1 MLFCFRYTGR
11 VKEVSDLIG
20 ILKIE
25 GIDMQAGLSING
37 RIATEYL
44 KMLNFFC
51 MDLEVKID
59 ALKYSIMKKDLN
71 LYIAIVHA
79 IRNTAMSIGAIGVAE
94 FAKQLEHAFENKAIH
109 FIIENNEKF
118 VSDLIILQECI
129 RPVLRGS
136 VPEAPAA
143 TEGDSDYLYAS
154 LIRTKKALRN
164 MAIGEAKRILTEL
177 KTMTWEREIRDAIV
191 RISRC
196 VLLFE
201 YDKAT
206 SIIEAICAK

>member
-1 MLFCFRYTGR
+1 MLFCYRYAGR
-11 VKEVSDLIG
+11 AKEVSDLIG

-25 GIDMQAGLSING
+25 GIDMQAGLSMNG

-79 IRNTAMSIGAIGVAE
+79 IKNSAMNVGATGVAE
-94 FAKQLEHAFENKAIH
+94 FAKQLEHACESKSIH
-109 FIIENNEKF
+109 FIMENNERF
-118 VSDLIILQECI
+118 ISDLIRLQENI
-129 RPVLRGS
+129 RPALSGGLSERPGVMES
-136 VPEAPAA
+136 DP
-143 TEGDSDYLYAS
+143 DYLYAS
-154 LIRTKKALRN
+154 LARVKKALRN

-177 KTMTWEREIRDAIV
+177 KTMTWEREIRDTIIE
-191 RISRC
+191 ISRC

-206 SIIEAICAK
+206 SIIDEIST

>member
-1 MLFCFRYTGR
+1 M
-11 VKEVSDLIG
+11 KEVSDLIG

-25 GIDMQAGLSING
+25 GIDMQAGLSMSG
-37 RIATEYL
+37 KIAEDYI

-51 MDLEVKID
+51 MDLEVKVE
-59 ALKYSIMKKDLN
+59 ALKYSIMKKDLS

-79 IRNTAMSIGAIGVAE
+79 IKNTAMSIGATGVAE
-94 FAKQLEHAFENKAIH
+94 FAKQLEHACENKSIH
-109 FIIENNEKF
+109 FIMENNERF
-118 VSDLIILQECI
+118 VTDLIILKENI
-129 RPVLRGS
+129 RPALIGSLSEAS
-136 VPEAPAA
+136 VPK
-143 TEGDSDYLYAS
+143 EGDMDYLNAS
-154 LIRTKKALRN
+154 LLRIKKALRN